1 MDPYVILTLR
11 SHEQKSTVAK
21 GDIHPSTTYHA
32 IAVSSLLV
40 SEINHLNSVSATGTT
55 GAGSEPEWNETFVF
69 RVFGSADNSPELSI
83 KIMDSDNFSA
93 DDLVGEAR
101 QAPYYPSTTFLH
113 MTPAES
119 SEHKLTS
126 LNLHILFL
134 NSDT

>member
-1 MDPYVILTLR
+1 MDPYVVLTLR

-21 GDIHPSTTYHA
+21 GNIHPSAYHVVT
-32 IAVSSLLV
+32 VSSLLV

-55 GAGSEPEWNETFVF
+55 GAGSEPEWNETFVV

-101 QAPYYPSTTFLH
+101 QAPYYPSTTFPEYDSCRKFRAH
-113 MTPAES
+113 VNF
-119 SEHKLTS
+119 SELAHSVSEL
-126 LNLHILFL
+126 
-134 NSDT
+134 